1 MKKNI
6 FLLFIITMT
15 SLQSFGQMV
24 MSAEG
29 INPENIC
36 KPNTVYFLMTDKA
49 KPTESIDSIEFRI
62 NQAIKIVKENPLFES
77 KPAVQ
82 LAINCNGEIG
92 GGFHIVTKSGNDELD
107 KELIIFFQTVT
118 VWKPGKLK
126 KKTVDSWYMWRMEIK
141 NGYIDILNQ

>member
-1 MKKNI
+1 MKKNY
-6 FLLFIITMT
+6 FLLIILTMT
-15 SLQSFGQMV
+15 SLQAFGQMV
-24 MSAEG
+24 MSAQG

-49 KPTESIDSIEFRI
+49 KPLESIDSVEFRI
-62 NQAIKIVKENPLFES
+62 NQAIIIVKENPSFVS

-107 KELIIFFQTVT
+107 KQLIIFFKTIT
-118 VWKPGKLK
+118 VWNPGKIKNK
-126 KKTVDSWYMWRMEIK
+126 KVDSWYMWRMEIK
-141 NGYIDILNQ
+141 NGYIDILN

>member
-1 MKKNI
+1 MKKNY
-6 FLLFIITMT
+6 FLLIIITMT

-29 INPENIC
+29 IISENIC

-49 KPTESIDSIEFRI
+49 KPTESIDSIEFRV
-62 NQAIKIVKENPLFES
+62 NQAIKFVKENPSFES

-92 GGFHIVTKSGNDELD
+92 GGFHNVTKSGNDELD

-118 VWKPGKLK
+118 VWNPGKIK